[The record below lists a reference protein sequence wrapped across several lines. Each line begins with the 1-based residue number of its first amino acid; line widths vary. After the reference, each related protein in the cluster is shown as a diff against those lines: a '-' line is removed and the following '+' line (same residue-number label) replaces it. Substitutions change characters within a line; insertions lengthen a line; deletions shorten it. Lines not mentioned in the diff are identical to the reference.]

1 MLFLSLKMTCFSVR
15 DGGGDAGMGAGTVRN
30 GMTVDGIII
39 PVIPPGLRSCRL
51 TGEIITE
58 TIGGVAVPGTLRI
71 SIIVILT
78 GIGATA
84 RGLMIMEG
92 DLPTP
97 GDVRTAVPMV
107 ITMARAVV
115 LTGVH
120 GSMMCFQHHVLF
132 YDAQALAYAPAGD
145 SG

>member
-1 MLFLSLKMTCFSVR
+1 M
-15 DGGGDAGMGAGTVRN
+15 
-30 GMTVDGIII
+30 
-39 PVIPPGLRSCRL
+39 
-51 TGEIITE
+51 
-58 TIGGVAVPGTLRI
+58 AVPGTLRI

-78 GIGATA
+78 GIGAAA